1 LKRYIT
7 LLDREG
13 FQVHVH
19 AVGDRGLR
27 EALDAFQAA
36 RDANGPSDRRHH
48 IAHLQLVQRA
58 DIPRFQQLGVVANM
72 QPLWAA
78 ANSSAGDM
86 IAPLLGETRTQLQY
100 PFGELQA
107 SGAMLAAG
115 SDWPVSSADPMLGIH
130 VAVNRLM
137 PSSAPTENNLQQRLT
152 LSDAIAAYTIG
163 GAWVCHREDTT
174 GSVEVGKFADFA
186 VLDRNPFTVDPSE
199 IGSVGV
205 VQTYVGGERVHG

>member
-1 LKRYIT
+1 M
-7 LLDREG
+7 
-13 FQVHVH
+13 
-19 AVGDRGLR
+19 R
-27 EALDAFQAA
+27 EALDAFEAA
-36 RDANGPSDRRHH
+36 RDANGPSDRRHN

-58 DIPRFQQLGVVANM
+58 DIPRFRQLGVVANM

-78 ANSSAGDM
+78 SDSSALAM
-86 IAPLLGETRTQLQY
+86 TVPLLGETRTRLQY
-100 PFGELQA
+100 PFGELQS

-115 SDWPVSSADPMLGIH
+115 SDWPVSSADPLHGVH
-130 VAVNRLM
+130 VAVNRLL
-137 PSSAPTENNLQQRLT
+137 PGAAPLATNGRQALT

-186 VLDRNPFTVDPSE
+186 VLDRNPFQVDPSE
-199 IGSVGV
+199 IASLSV